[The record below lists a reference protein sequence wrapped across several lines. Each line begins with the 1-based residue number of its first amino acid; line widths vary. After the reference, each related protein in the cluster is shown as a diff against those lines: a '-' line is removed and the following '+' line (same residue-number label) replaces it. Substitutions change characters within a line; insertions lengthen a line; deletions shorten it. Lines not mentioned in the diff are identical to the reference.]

1 MSSFGVWL
9 VGAAGNVGA
18 CTVAGWAAVRAG
30 LLPPTGLV
38 TFAPALEGVAFAP
51 LDGVAFG
58 GHDLGPRYLADAALG
73 LVREGVLPAAVVEA
87 PAVKAALAAAQ
98 SEVRAGTTGCGI
110 D

>member
-1 MSSFGVWL
+1 RTARRCAAAGDHARRWLSGRLRRMSSFGVWL

-73 LVREGVLPAAVVEA
+73 LVREG
-87 PAVKAALAAAQ
+87 
-98 SEVRAGTTGCGI
+98 
-110 D
+110 